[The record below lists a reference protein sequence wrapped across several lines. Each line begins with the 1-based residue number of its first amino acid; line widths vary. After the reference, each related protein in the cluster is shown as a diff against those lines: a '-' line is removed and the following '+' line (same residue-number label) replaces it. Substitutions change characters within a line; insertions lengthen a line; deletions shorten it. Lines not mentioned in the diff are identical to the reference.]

1 MTACVHIVLATHVL
15 TYLES
20 YSDVHEMRMAEQI
33 KTLLLILDST
43 THIESAGF

>member
-1 MTACVHIVLATHVL
+1 MAACVHIVLATHVL
-15 TYLES
+15 IYLGKL
-20 YSDVHEMRMAEQI
+20 YVMCVRMAEQI